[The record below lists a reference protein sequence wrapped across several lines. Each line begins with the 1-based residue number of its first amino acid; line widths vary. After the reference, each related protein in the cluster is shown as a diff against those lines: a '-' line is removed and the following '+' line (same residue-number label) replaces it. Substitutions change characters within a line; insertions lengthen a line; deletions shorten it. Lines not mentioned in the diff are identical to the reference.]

1 MILNERE
8 MQMAKELARELV
20 RVEKEK
26 QRKQFEEGLNN
37 MKNKVIEIWEVIKNT
52 WENAFKSL
60 HDLDEKEIKRSNWH
74 VPIKIDIPP
83 MPNLEISHNLPRFAN
98 ARSDI

>member
-26 QRKQFEEGLNN
+26 QRKQFEEAFNN
-37 MKNKVIEIWEVIKNT
+37 LKNKVMEMWEIIKSI
-52 WENAFKSL
+52 WENAFKVL
-60 HDLDEKEIKRSNWH
+60 HDLDKRKVERSNWH
-74 VPIKIDIPP
+74 VPMKIEAPP
-83 MPNLEISHNLPRFAN
+83 MPDIKIPRLAI
-98 ARSDI
+98 ARSNI

>member
-26 QRKQFEEGLNN
+26 QRKQFEEAFNN
-37 MKNKVIEIWEVIKNT
+37 LKNT
-52 WENAFKSL
+52 VMEMWEIIKSIWENAFKVL
-60 HDLDEKEIKRSNWH
+60 HDLDKRKVERSNWH
-74 VPIKIDIPP
+74 VPIKIEAPP
-83 MPNLEISHNLPRFAN
+83 MPDIKIPRLAN
-98 ARSDI
+98 ARSNI

>member
-26 QRKQFEEGLNN
+26 QRKQFEEAFNN
-37 MKNKVIEIWEVIKNT
+37 LKNKVMEIWEIIKSI
-52 WENAFKSL
+52 WENAFKVL
-60 HDLDEKEIKRSNWH
+60 HDLDKRKVERSKWH
-74 VPIKIDIPP
+74 VPIKIEAPP
-83 MPNLEISHNLPRFAN
+83 MPDIKIPRLAN
-98 ARSDI
+98 ARSNI